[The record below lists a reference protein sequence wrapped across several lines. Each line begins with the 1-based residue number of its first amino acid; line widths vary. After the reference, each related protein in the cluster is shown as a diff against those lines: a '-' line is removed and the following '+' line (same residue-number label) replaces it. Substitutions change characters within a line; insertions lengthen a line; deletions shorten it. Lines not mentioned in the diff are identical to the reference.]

1 MGYNNHSV
9 TTSPLVAHDNIC
21 ACVAWPHYFSRVM
34 LHKSMAPAVTPIDVT
49 LFGTIG
55 ETQQR
60 LDQDA
65 GDRIKIRKS
74 GKGVPP

>member
-1 MGYNNHSV
+1 MV
-9 TTSPLVAHDNIC
+9 
-21 ACVAWPHYFSRVM
+21 
-34 LHKSMAPAVTPIDVT
+34 PAVTPIDVT